1 MIPLLSSIMP
11 IQIVLQRNL
20 NDALD
25 IQRSKTQAV
34 FVNIIN
40 KKQADYAPMVVFGAA
55 ITLYGVTIYYTLPAA
70 LMSLNLSLVGKVVI
84 FILVGLLCALVMLA
98 FNLQPI
104 MERLLSRF
112 FLCFEL
118 KSMRLMALKNL
129 SAHRNRN
136 QMTALIY
143 SLALGFLM
151 FLSITCRMQ
160 IEVNSY
166 EKLKNEASYFTVK
179 VLEKNTFNVF

>member
-1 MIPLLSSIMP
+1 
-11 IQIVLQRNL
+11 
-20 NDALD
+20 
-25 IQRSKTQAV
+25 
-34 FVNIIN
+34 
-40 KKQADYAPMVVFGAA
+40 
-55 ITLYGVTIYYTLPAA
+55 
-70 LMSLNLSLVGKVVI
+70 MSLNLSLVGKVVI
-84 FILVGLLCALVMLA
+84 FILVGLLGALVLLA

-179 VLEKNTFNVF
+179 VLEKNMFDVF